1 MIWNGYNQIRVY
13 GPAYSW
19 IFHGYDY
26 IVKGIKKSITLY
38 MPWTKMSS
46 QHGRCRQPLSLSQA
60 SKQASKQ
67 TFANANCLPKIKM
80 SYWNFAKYRSSI
92 LHTRV
97 QHPREKANI
106 QGTCTITRIFALA
119 KKRLLKH
126 LLLQIPSCPPL
137 HLPGRVCSPV
147 LFTASVCLAT
157 YGVSKDKWSSY
168 DQVHVDTRVRS
179 LIHQNSTIVHMRLDF

>member
-1 MIWNGYNQIRVY
+1 MGQHIHEYFI
-13 GPAYSW
+13 ST
-19 IFHGYDY
+19 
-26 IVKGIKKSITLY
+26 ITLL
-38 MPWTKMSS
+38 KGLRS
-46 QHGRCRQPLSLSQA
+46 QLHCTCLEQRCHLNMAAVDSLSLSL
-60 SKQASKQ
+60 SPSLKQASKQ

-80 SYWNFAKYRSSI
+80 SYWNFAKYRSCI
-92 LHTRV
+92 LHARV